1 MNSVRAENATEL
13 NRKMQEIMKEK
24 NNETL
29 IGGNFSTRMKLEESL

>member
-1 MNSVRAENATEL
+1 MNSVRAENAIEL

-29 IGGNFSTRMKLEESL
+29 IGSNFIIIICDNHYM